1 MTTSMR
7 QAPDKSASIRPSKR
21 PSIRRIL
28 FTALGA
34 LTLMITVLSAT
45 DLYSEVTHLIRIRAL
60 NDATVLADKLYGAT
74 DKLSLERDISLS
86 LLAAQDSDT
95 IDELRPRLLESRRQA
110 DAALATS
117 IAGLRGYAFQDLTD
131 VREKIEK
138 RFAGIGELRQA
149 IDAAVLMPRAARD
162 PDLTARWSH
171 ETTLLVEDAQLLWT
185 NFLGHFVDVD
195 AVATQQLQYKQ
206 FLRSV
211 IDYTGRERSLIGQL
225 IADDSAA
232 TPGQASQLLR
242 YRGMVDAGWKGSR
255 TVAEQSGLMGA
266 IGPVYNDAESHYFTM
281 RGMVKDLFYT
291 PGASRRVRYPISAAL
306 WFDLSNQASDSLNDL
321 TAASTAATRVHL
333 ARLVADA
340 QGVIMVR
347 SALCLLGLFLCGYS
361 LWVIVARVTTPI
373 NRMIDALVATTR
385 SQGDLHP
392 APRVGDEIEK
402 LSQVLVTFQRTAEQ
416 ARRAAL
422 ELDKSERRLRA
433 VLDNA
438 IDGIMTIKANGEIA
452 SINPACA
459 SILGYD
465 AEEVVGRVAS
475 FIWDAPETL
484 DDVLS
489 TAAAN
494 ESGQRREVV
503 MRRKN
508 GAGLP
513 ADIAASE
520 FYVERER
527 FISIVVRDITRRKHA
542 EETLRAHAHAL
553 ERSNKELDDFAYI
566 ASHDLKEPL
575 RGIHNHSRFLLEDN
589 EAKLDEDSLR
599 RLNRLLYLSQRME
612 RLVNDLLYFSRL
624 GRQEMAFQPTD
635 IGAVVADVDSTL
647 EHFLEERGATIVL
660 PNPMPKIFC
669 DKTRVTEVFRNLIT
683 NAVKYNDK
691 AEKVV
696 EIGFLA
702 IARSPDQAP
711 QRNVFYVRDNGRGIE
726 PEFHHEVFRIF
737 KRLKSEGG
745 EEGTGV
751 GLTFVKKIIERHGG
765 RIWIESTPGQG
776 ATFYFTLEGAKA
788 DEHHSLEAA

>member
-1 MTTSMR
+1 MIIMSR
-7 QAPDKSASIRPSKR
+7 SHNRKR
-21 PSIRRIL
+21 PSIRRL
-28 FTALGA
+28 LLTALGA
-34 LTLMITVLSAT
+34 LALMISILSVI
-45 DLYSEVTHLIRIRAL
+45 DLYSQAKHLARIRAF
-60 NDATVLADKLYGAT
+60 NGATVLADKLYGAT
-74 DKLSLERDISLS
+74 DKLSLERDISLAM
-86 LLAAQDSDT
+86 LAARDADT
-95 IDELRPRLLESRRQA
+95 IADLRPRLMDSRRQA

-117 IAGLRGYAFQDLTD
+117 IAGLRGYAFQDLTE
-131 VREKIEK
+131 VREKIEN
-138 RFAGIGELRQA
+138 RLPSIEALRRE
-149 IDAAVLMPRAARD
+149 IDAAVLQPRAGRN
-162 PDLTARWSH
+162 PDLVALWSH
-171 ETTLLVEDAQLLWT
+171 ETTLLIEDAQILWT

-225 IADDSAA
+225 IADDSGA
-232 TPGQASQLLR
+232 TFGQASQLLR
-242 YRGMVDAGWKGSR
+242 YRGMIDAGWKGSR
-255 TVAEQSGLMGA
+255 TVAEQSHLMGA
-266 IGPVYNDAESHYFTM
+266 IGEVYNDAESHYFTM

-291 PGASRRVRYPISAAL
+291 PGETRRVKYPISAAL
-306 WFDLSNQASDSLNDL
+306 WFDLSNQASDSLNEL
-321 TAASTAATRVHL
+321 ATVSTTATRAHL
-333 ARLVADA
+333 TQLVATA
-340 QGVIMVR
+340 QGAIVVKVAR
-347 SALCLLGLFLCGYS
+347 CLFALFLCGYS
-361 LWVIVARVTTPI
+361 LWVVIFRVTKPI
-373 NRMIDALVATTR
+373 NKMIDALLATTR
-385 SQGDLHP
+385 SQTDPHHTS
-392 APRVGDEIEK
+392 REGDEVEK
-402 LSQVLVTFQRTAEQ
+402 LEDVLVSFQETAEQ

-465 AEEVVGRVAS
+465 SGEIVGRVAS
-475 FIWDAPETL
+475 FIWEAPETL

-494 ESGQRREVV
+494 DSGQRREVV
-503 MRRKN
+503 MRRKD
-508 GAGLP
+508 GTTLP
-513 ADIAASE
+513 ADIAASA
-520 FYVERER
+520 FYVEREK

-542 EETLRAHAHAL
+542 EEALQAHAHAL

-624 GRQEMAFQPTD
+624 GRQELAFQPTD
-635 IGAVVADVDSTL
+635 IDDIVADVDATL
-647 EHFLEERGATIVL
+647 EHLLEERGAAIVL

-691 AEKVV
+691 AEKLV

-702 IARSPDQAP
+702 IARTPDQSP

-726 PEFHHEVFRIF
+726 PEFHQEVFRIF